1 METPKKQN
9 VQNTSITLKE
19 CLENQ
24 AWLDA
29 YEKIKRD
36 TAYRLKNHYYDE

>member
-1 METPKKQN
+1 METPKEQN
-9 VQNTSITLKE
+9 ARNTYITLKE

-24 AWLDA
+24 GWLEA

-36 TAYRLKNHYYDE
+36 TSNRLRNHYYDE